1 MQFDE
6 FIEELKKTFEPK
18 IMLTDE
24 QCKEIIHKIR
34 EEASK
39 VDAKNHNK

>member
-6 FIEELKKTFEPK
+6 FIEELKKTFEK